1 MSKLETNTIDTVS
14 GTTNLTIGST
24 NTSTVT
30 LPSGEVTGHMYPAFE
45 AYLSTEETVSSNN
58 TYEVIPF
65 NIEVVDTDNAYS
77 TSTYRFTVPTGKA
90 GKYFIAVGVRCVA
103 SANTRLINSY
113 GAIYLNG
120 SRYRESQNNSNA
132 NYTRTAQQNTQAIMN
147 LSVGDYVQGYV
158 AINETNTTANYGD
171 ANNKSTYFLGYRIGA

>member
-1 MSKLETNTIDTVS
+1 MANGILKVGEITTSS
-14 GTTNLTIGST
+14 GSGNITIGSG
-24 NTSTVT
+24 VT
-30 LPSGEVTGHMYPAFE
+30 LLSNTPAFE

-158 AINETNTTANYGD
+158 AINETNTTVNYGD